1 LPIQADPYIH
11 GFLDAGRG
19 NILATFKV
27 PNGTAADAAHPEE
40 FASS

>member
-1 LPIQADPYIH
+1 MH

-19 NILATFKV
+19 DILAIFNI
-27 PNGTAADAAHPEE
+27 PNGIAVGTARPEE

>member
-1 LPIQADPYIH
+1 MH

-19 NILATFKV
+19 NILATFKI
-27 PNGTAADAAHPEE
+27 PSGTAAGAAHTEE